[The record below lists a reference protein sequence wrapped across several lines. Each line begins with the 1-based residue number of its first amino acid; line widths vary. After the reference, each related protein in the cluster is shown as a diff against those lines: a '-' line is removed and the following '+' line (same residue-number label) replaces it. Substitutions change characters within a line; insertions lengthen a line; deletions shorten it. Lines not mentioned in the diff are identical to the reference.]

1 MIKYDKIKYLT
12 VLIKNT
18 DENGVESLGTGFF
31 IKFNIDGKPVPV
43 IVTVKHVIENAK
55 ETYMFFH
62 YKPNGGKH
70 IAVLQFPCKEKWIFS
85 KQSELCCCPLHTLNE
100 EFLELTGSNIYAC
113 FLNEKNILK
122 KEELNNIDA
131 VSEVIM
137 AGYPAGVY
145 SSPFVYPVLRKGNL
159 AAAPSDNIV
168 NQKGYADIASV
179 GGSSGSPLLLYGEN
193 AKLIGIINQTVM
205 ENPFSSA
212 DLGIYIYSY
221 NLFDLKDKL

>member
-1 MIKYDKIKYLT
+1 MIKYDTLKYLT

-18 DENGVESLGTGFF
+18 DENGIETLGTGFF
-31 IKFNIDGKPVPV
+31 MKFNIDGKTVPV
-43 IVTVKHVIENAK
+43 IVTVKHVVENVK
-55 ETYMFFH
+55 ETYMFLH
-62 YKPNGGKH
+62 YKPNDGEH
-70 IAVLQFPCKEKWIFS
+70 TAVIQFPCKENWIFS
-85 KQSELCCCPLHTLNE
+85 EESELCCCLFHPINK

-131 VSEVIM
+131 FSDVIM
-137 AGYPAGVY
+137 TGYPAGVY

-179 GGSSGSPLLLYGEN
+179 GGSSGSPLLLYGAN
-193 AKLIGIINQTVM
+193 PKLIGIMNQTVM
-205 ENPFSSA
+205 ETPFSSV
-212 DLGIYIYSY
+212 DLGIYLYAY